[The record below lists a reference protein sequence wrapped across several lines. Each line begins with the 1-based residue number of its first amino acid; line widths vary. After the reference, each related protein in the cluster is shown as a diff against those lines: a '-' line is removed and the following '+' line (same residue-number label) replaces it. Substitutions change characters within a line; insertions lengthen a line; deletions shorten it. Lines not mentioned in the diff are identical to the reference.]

1 MLRELCLSLRD
12 WRECGNLWG
21 HLVAWWRVVSGRCDP
36 DAPID
41 YHVTPAAFA
50 GVLCGGQ
57 GGDRQVGDRQVGD
70 RQGVLE
76 LIADMAPELLDR
88 ARAADDP
95 VVAILRAW
103 NDAMAM
109 HRGEQYAG
117 NGGRLDV

>member
-41 YHVTPAAFA
+41 YHVTPAAVA
-50 GVLCGGQ
+50 GG
-57 GGDRQVGDRQVGD
+57 QVGD

-76 LIADMAPELLDR
+76 LIAEMAPELVDR

-95 VVAILRAW
+95 VEAILQAW

-109 HRGEQYAG
+109 HRGEHYAG
-117 NGGRLDV
+117 NAGRVDV